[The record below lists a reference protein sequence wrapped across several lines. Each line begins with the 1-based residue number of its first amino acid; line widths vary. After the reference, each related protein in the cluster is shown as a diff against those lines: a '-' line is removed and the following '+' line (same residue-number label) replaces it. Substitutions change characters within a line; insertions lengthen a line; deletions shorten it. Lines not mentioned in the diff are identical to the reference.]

1 MIACNIFA
9 VVGMFACWDLR
20 AINGTDTGRP
30 TDPKPE
36 TRNHKTTTQDKTT
49 IITMSSRAI
58 RRLRQE
64 QQEALTSLEDD
75 DDESDDEPEQKTG
88 FLDMLDESDE
98 EESSDDDDDD
108 VRAAPQIVKAANTV
122 KPSQEKEEED
132 IDAILSSFHNERS
145 ISHSESADATP
156 TLRSLLL
163 SPSRGYDVQSLDLD
177 HAVRSLLGG
186 ANVGGEGESRQRGK
200 GRSKVTA
207 KKYLFGRPRETW
219 GKPPSCEFQ
228 VMLLLHLI

>member
-1 MIACNIFA
+1 
-9 VVGMFACWDLR
+9 
-20 AINGTDTGRP
+20 
-30 TDPKPE
+30 
-36 TRNHKTTTQDKTT
+36 
-49 IITMSSRAI
+49 MSSRAI

-64 QQEALTSLEDD
+64 QQEALTSHEDGD
-75 DDESDDEPEQKTG
+75 VESDDEPEQKAG

-98 EESSDDDDDD
+98 DESSDDNSDDDDD
-108 VRAAPQIVKAANTV
+108 VRAAPQIFKAANTV
-122 KPSQEKEEED
+122 KPSQQKEEED

-186 ANVGGEGESRQRGK
+186 ANVGGEVESRQRGK

-228 VMLLLHLI
+228 VMLLLHLILFIS